1 MNDIM
6 NIDEMLPKVKY
17 TELEILKVVD
27 QFCKENNIKYSLA
40 YGTLLGAVRHKG
52 FIPWDDDID
61 IFMLREDYEKFIEL
75 WLDNPVEGYILENKR
90 TNPNYDQCLTKI
102 RKDHTT
108 YLQESP
114 HGDKNEVNSGYHT
127 GIFIDVFPLD
137 RIANTPIQGKIQKL
151 TAMFYFLYSRG
162 FAFDRGSAFVKLG
175 CNILLKLV
183 PKTKYSKIVL
193 ILEKKLQKYNFT
205 NNRLVSFD
213 TMEDL
218 SRVFESDLMD
228 EFIDIEFENERFK
241 AVKDYKGFLTEQYG
255 DYMQLPPEEERVWY
269 HHPIVIDFEHNW
281 DEIKN
286 NYKFD

>member
-1 MNDIM
+1 MNNIM
-6 NIDEMLPKVKY
+6 NIDEMLPRVKE

-27 QFCKENNIKYSLA
+27 KFCKENNIKYSLA

-61 IFMLREDYEKFIEL
+61 IFMLREDYERFIDL
-75 WLDNPVEGYILENKR
+75 WLNNPVDGYILENKR
-90 TNPNYDQCLTKI
+90 TNPYFDQCFTKI

-108 YLQESP
+108 YLQESRY
-114 HGDKNEVNSGYHT
+114 GDRDEKEAKFHT

-137 RIANTPIQGKIQKL
+137 KVADNSLQQKL
-151 TAMFYFLYSRG
+151 QKIYAMMYFLYTRG
-162 FAFDRGSAFVKLG
+162 FAFERGSSIVKIGCKLLLG
-175 CNILLKLV
+175 VV
-183 PKTKYSKIVL
+183 PKNKYLDTALKF
-193 ILEKKLQKYNFT
+193 EKKLKKYNNT
-205 NNRLVSFD
+205 NNNLICFD

-218 SRVFESDLMD
+218 SRNFDSEMMNEVV
-228 EFIDIEFENERFK
+228 DIEFENAKFK

-281 DEIKN
+281 EEIKD